1 MPFEP
6 LNADDLTTWFGVRWD
21 DARTL
26 RLTIRPD
33 LLNPVGFLSG
43 VAAFTLVDYSMASA
57 LIEHMT
63 PDERCATLNIS
74 INYLRTA
81 REGEIVCATRLDRR
95 TRANATLRSE
105 VVHEGGDVLA
115 TAVRDL
121 RGLPGAVDVGLAGLE
136 ADAQAQ
142 AVRGLARR

>member
-1 MPFEP
+1 MTFDPH
-6 LNADDLTTWFGVRWD
+6 NADDLTKWFGVRWD
-21 DARTL
+21 DAQTL

-57 LIEHMT
+57 LIEHLT
-63 PDERCATLNIS
+63 PEERCATINIS

-81 REGEIVCATRLDRR
+81 REGAIVCTSAVDRR
-95 TRANATLRSE
+95 TRSSAALRSE

-115 TAVRDL
+115 TAV
-121 RGLPGAVDVGLAGLE
+121 GTYAIFP
-136 ADAQAQ
+136 
-142 AVRGLARR
+142 AR

>member
-1 MPFEP
+1 MPGSMTFEP
-6 LNADDLTTWFGVRWD
+6 LNADDLTKWFGVHWD
-21 DARTL
+21 DAQTL

-57 LIEHMT
+57 LLEHMT
-63 PDERCATLNIS
+63 PDERCATLNVS

-81 REGEIVCATRLDRR
+81 REGDIVCTTTLDRR

-105 VVHEGGDVLA
+105 VVHENGDVLA
-115 TAVRDL
+115 TAV
-121 RGLPGAVDVGLAGLE
+121 GTYAIFP
-136 ADAQAQ
+136 
-142 AVRGLARR
+142 AR

>member
-6 LNADDLTTWFGVRWD
+6 LNADDLTKWFGVRWD
-21 DARTL
+21 DAGTV

-74 INYLRTA
+74 INYVRTA
-81 REGEIVCATRLDRR
+81 REGEVVCTSRVDRR
-95 TRANATLRSE
+95 NDRVAVLASE
-105 VVHEGGDVLA
+105 VRDSEERLLA
-115 TAVRDL
+115 TAIGSYSIFPRERLGDHK
-121 RGLPGAVDVGLAGLE
+121 
-136 ADAQAQ
+136 
-142 AVRGLARR
+142 RRV

>member
-1 MPFEP
+1 MPASMTFEP
-6 LNADDLTTWFGVRWD
+6 LNADDLTAWFGVRWD
-21 DARTL
+21 DAATL

-43 VAAFTLVDYSMASA
+43 VAAFTLVDYSMASV

-63 PDERCATLNIS
+63 PEERCATLNVS

-81 REGEIVCATRLDRR
+81 REGEVTCTSTVDRR
-95 TRANATLRSE
+95 TRSSAALRSE

-115 TAVRDL
+115 TAVGTYAIFR
-121 RGLPGAVDVGLAGLE
+121 
-136 ADAQAQ
+136 
-142 AVRGLARR
+142 AR

>member
-1 MPFEP
+1 MTFEP
-6 LNADDLTTWFGVRWD
+6 HNSDPLTAWFGVRWD
-21 DARTL
+21 DAETL

-57 LIEHMT
+57 LIEHMA
-63 PDERCATLNIS
+63 PEERCATLNIS

-81 REGEIVCATRLDRR
+81 REGDIVCRTTLDRR

-105 VVHEGGDVLA
+105 VVHDGGDVLA
-115 TAVRDL
+115 TAV
-121 RGLPGAVDVGLAGLE
+121 GTYAIFP
-136 ADAQAQ
+136 
-142 AVRGLARR
+142 AR

>member
-1 MPFEP
+1 MTFEP
-6 LNADDLTTWFGVRWD
+6 HNADDLTRWFGVRWD

-57 LIEHMT
+57 LIEHMS
-63 PDERCATLNIS
+63 PEERCATLNIS

-81 REGEIVCATRLDRR
+81 REGDVICTTALDRR
-95 TRANATLRSE
+95 GRTNATMRSE
-105 VVHEGGDVLA
+105 VVHENGDVLA
-115 TAVRDL
+115 TAI
-121 RGLPGAVDVGLAGLE
+121 GTYAVFP
-136 ADAQAQ
+136 
-142 AVRGLARR
+142 AR

>member
-1 MPFEP
+1 MTFQP
-6 LNADDLTTWFGVRWD
+6 LNADQLTAWFGVRWD
-21 DARTL
+21 DAATL

-63 PDERCATLNIS
+63 PEERCATSNVA

-81 REGEIVCATRLDRR
+81 REGEIVCRSVVDRR
-95 TRANATLRSE
+95 TRSNASLRSE

-115 TAVRDL
+115 TAV
-121 RGLPGAVDVGLAGLE
+121 GTYAVFP
-136 ADAQAQ
+136 
-142 AVRGLARR
+142 AR

>member
-1 MPFEP
+1 MTFEP
-6 LNADDLTTWFGVRWD
+6 HNADDLTKWFGVHWD
-21 DARTL
+21 DAQTL

-63 PDERCATLNIS
+63 PEERCATINIS

-81 REGEIVCATRLDRR
+81 REGDVICTTTLDRR
-95 TRANATLRSE
+95 GKTNATMRSE
-105 VVHEGGDVLA
+105 VVHENGDVLA
-115 TAVRDL
+115 TAI
-121 RGLPGAVDVGLAGLE
+121 GTYAVFP
-136 ADAQAQ
+136 
-142 AVRGLARR
+142 AR